1 MATKQSVLCHPIM
14 ISNFLWTSLT
24 RGFWFRKRILTF
36 LLSPLR
42 DVGPG
47 ACSDYVLLW
56 YFHAQSG
63 ECRPFVYGGCGGTQN
78 RFSTRHRCQSV
89 CGTQR
94 RVTESD
100 LIGGVPPRS

>member
-1 MATKQSVLCHPIM
+1 NFMYCMLLLIFTTIQPVFKMTYSSRTSPIVSEADPCLDLM
-14 ISNFLWTSLT
+14 SE
-24 RGFWFRKRILTF
+24 
-36 LLSPLR
+36 
-42 DVGPG
+42 G

-89 CGTQR
+89 CGTLGAR
-94 RVTESD
+94 
-100 LIGGVPPRS
+100 